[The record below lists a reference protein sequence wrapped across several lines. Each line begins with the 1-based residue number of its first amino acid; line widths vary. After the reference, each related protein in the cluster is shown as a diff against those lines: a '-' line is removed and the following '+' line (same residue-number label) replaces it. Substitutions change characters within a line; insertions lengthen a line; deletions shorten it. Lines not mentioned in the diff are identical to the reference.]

1 MDLIHVR
8 SVKERVNDMK
18 RKSRIFFIVLIIIL
32 VSGCVGIILW
42 LSNNSNIKNNKQLQN
57 INTISQDNDDTYN
70 YDEDDDLDTY
80 DEMDIT
86 VKKEKVYDENKVKIW
101 VLGYDTE
108 SDELNFKVKNNSGKT
123 LGFNAHAYAI
133 NGVMTGNNVIDMDF
147 DVAKGKTVT
156 RGLIMDNMWLYEMSV
171 HEIKCIDILFYA
183 YDNDKVFDTGQIRV
197 KTSAYDSTSSKEYG
211 KEIYNSRGIRVEYLD
226 RYKDY
231 YKFALINDSGK
242 YIDYDIENV
251 AFNNY
256 TCSDDDF
263 NDVLETAQI
272 ITFNNCQSIFWL
284 DVKKDFFKK
293 NKIKNVEKI
302 EFSLAVR
309 EKESS
314 KKEYKT
320 GMIQTTEKDF
330 QRRDQEVTRE
340 WMIQNQKALLEKCA
354 NRD

>member
-1 MDLIHVR
+1 
-8 SVKERVNDMK
+8 
-18 RKSRIFFIVLIIIL
+18 
-32 VSGCVGIILW
+32 
-42 LSNNSNIKNNKQLQN
+42 
-57 INTISQDNDDTYN
+57 
-70 YDEDDDLDTY
+70 
-80 DEMDIT
+80 
-86 VKKEKVYDENKVKIW
+86 
-101 VLGYDTE
+101 
-108 SDELNFKVKNNSGKT
+108 
-123 LGFNAHAYAI
+123 
-133 NGVMTGNNVIDMDF
+133 
-147 DVAKGKTVT
+147 
-156 RGLIMDNMWLYEMSV
+156 MSV

-263 NDVLETAQI
+263 NNVLETAQI

-330 QRRDQEVTRE
+330 QRRDQEVARE
-340 WMIQNQKALLEKCA
+340 WMIQNQKALLEKCV
-354 NRD
+354 NWD